1 MDFAPASRPEL
12 TSFVVRGVMRLLL
25 DHGYAPLIEMPLGSG
40 RRADVVG
47 LGAAGEIVIVEC
59 KSCFEDYRVDAKW
72 HDYAEYCDAFYFAVT
87 ENFPQDVL
95 PEDVGLI
102 VADQF
107 SGAFVRPA
115 AEQPALAPARRRSML
130 LGYARLAAARLAAHG

>member
-1 MDFAPASRPEL
+1 MEISAPSRPEL
-12 TSFVVRGVMRLLL
+12 TSFVLRGVSRLLL
-25 DHGYAPLIEMPLGSG
+25 DHGYAPLLEMSLGNG

-47 LGAAGEIVIVEC
+47 LGSAGEIIIVEC

-72 HDYAEYCDAFYFAVT
+72 QEYAPYCDAFYFAVT
-87 ENFPQDVL
+87 EDFPQDVL

-115 AEQPALAPARRRSML
+115 ADQPALAPARRRSL
-130 LGYARLAAARLAAHG
+130 LLSYARLAASRLATQ

>member
-1 MDFAPASRPEL
+1 MDGVLPSRPEL

-25 DHGYAPLIEMPLGSG
+25 DHGYAPLLEVPLANG

-47 LGAAGEIVIVEC
+47 LGGAGEILIVEC

-72 HDYAEYCDAFYFAVT
+72 PEYAPYCDAFYFAVT
-87 ENFPQDVL
+87 ENFPQEVL
-95 PEDVGLI
+95 PADVGLI
-102 VADQF
+102 VADRF

-115 AEQPALAPARRRSML
+115 GEQPTLASARRRMML
-130 LGYARLAAARLAAHG
+130 LNYARLAASRLALET